1 MTLKTL
7 ADIPDAKCNPNI
19 KVGSN
24 LISKVYQRHAWF
36 PFGLVTPIIGVTL
49 GDVEARGVCDILS
62 VIMCISRSSAA
73 VHVFDWSNRA
83 RMDVKI

>member
-1 MTLKTL
+1 LTPFSKASDHIAKNDVKTL

-62 VIMCISRSSAA
+62 VSTYLHSYQL
-73 VHVFDWSNRA
+73 
-83 RMDVKI
+83 